1 MSDVGLFKSI
11 LDPLLYIIVKKGGYN
26 TTTYQFQSDQAGENP
41 EWSGDSATAAIFLK
55 VKTYKSTRES
65 SLRMYFYPPY
75 PYYVS
80 ISLRILAL

>member
-41 EWSGDSATAAIFLK
+41 EWSGYTATAAITAAIF
-55 VKTYKSTRES
+55 
-65 SLRMYFYPPY
+65 
-75 PYYVS
+75 
-80 ISLRILAL
+80 

>member
-65 SLRMYFYPPY
+65 SLRMYFYPPL
-75 PYYVS
+75 
-80 ISLRILAL
+80 SLLCCYLLAC

>member
-41 EWSGDSATAAIFLK
+41 EWSGDSATAAIFFF
-55 VKTYKSTRES
+55 ES
-65 SLRMYFYPPY
+65 EN
-75 PYYVS
+75 
-80 ISLRILAL
+80 I